1 MLPAAEFC
9 SAQWHGVWVYNWPHT
24 CIRDWHSHSWLW
36 HATAFYAQVL
46 LTVVSMCFFASW
58 IPCSSF
64 CHTSLL
70 LFLATLFFVQC
81 SMRLIAMVHS
91 NSLVHKVRE
100 IMYVASRIWL
110 WRTKHSEWKDVACFI
125 LLLWSIWYLHLF
137 MFLGESCELPLA
149 ANDVLSLAWFTLY
162 ISVLM
167 AKDELWSSSMTGWG
181 CWCSIREMCGTE
193 DVDIAYNH
201 FKAFY
206 QIFTTI
212 DKQLSVDAWW
222 RCWVCFRII
231 WLIYFCIQNIYSL
244 TVH

>member
-1 MLPAAEFC
+1 
-9 SAQWHGVWVYNWPHT
+9 
-24 CIRDWHSHSWLW
+24 
-36 HATAFYAQVL
+36 
-46 LTVVSMCFFASW
+46 
-58 IPCSSF
+58 
-64 CHTSLL
+64 
-70 LFLATLFFVQC
+70 
-81 SMRLIAMVHS
+81 MRLIALIHS

-100 IMYVASRIWL
+100 IIASRIWL
-110 WRTKHSEWKDVACFI
+110 WRTKHSEWKM
-125 LLLWSIWYLHLF
+125 LLALVCYCGQYGICISLCC
-137 MFLGESCELPLA
+137 CELPLA
-149 ANDVLSLAWFTLY
+149 ANDILGLAWFTLY
-162 ISVLM
+162 VSVLI
-167 AKDELWSSSMTGWG
+167 AADELWSSSMTGWG

-212 DKQLSVDAWW
+212 DKQLSVDAWR

>member
-1 MLPAAEFC
+1 M
-9 SAQWHGVWVYNWPHT
+9 
-24 CIRDWHSHSWLW
+24 I
-36 HATAFYAQVL
+36 
-46 LTVVSMCFFASW
+46 
-58 IPCSSF
+58 
-64 CHTSLL
+64 
-70 LFLATLFFVQC
+70 
-81 SMRLIAMVHS
+81 HS

-110 WRTKHSEWKDVACFI
+110 WRTKHSEWKDVVCFS

-149 ANDVLSLAWFTLY
+149 ANDILRLAWFTLY
-162 ISVLM
+162 VSVLM
-167 AKDELWSSSMTGWG
+167 ATDELWSSSMTGWG

-212 DKQLSVDAWW
+212 DKQLSVDAWQ